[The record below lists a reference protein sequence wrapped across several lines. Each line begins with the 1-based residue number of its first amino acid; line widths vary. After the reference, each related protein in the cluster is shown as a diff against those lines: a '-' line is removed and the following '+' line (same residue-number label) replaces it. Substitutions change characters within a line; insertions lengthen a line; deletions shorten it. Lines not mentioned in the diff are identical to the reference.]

1 MKAAPVPHSLE
12 FAPTGVVEGLY
23 TEAIDLARLGPLEV
37 ARASSV
43 EFNDATQ
50 QWEVFDFTGTL
61 VHSHRSRRKC
71 LDWERRAFNSIT
83 NSPTEKPW
91 ASRKD

>member
-1 MKAAPVPHSLE
+1 MNPATIPHSLE

-23 TEAIDLARLGPLEV
+23 TEAIDLARLGPIEV

-71 LDWERRAFNSIT
+71 LEWERRSFERLAENPKST
-83 NSPTEKPW
+83 
-91 ASRKD
+91 